1 HALERSSRV
10 GGVVV
15 RAYRLPGRFSKP
27 LACPFSMGVGVFY
40 LQQRRALDYAKFPV
54 RNAPAGVNEIK
65 GLANQKISDP
75 SNAEDLALA
84 IQIVLHGKERPPCDG
99 LFRLPLLLLF
109 AFCHCLEALALEDD
123 LCIHTNICVG
133 RTPRYERVIRCV
145 CSDGGIPVVRSASL
159 EEEPA
164 LRDRIARGIYPVELW
179 SWKTTKRNRVRLPQI
194 IAILCA
200 GVNKSA
206 VRCVEQIGCPGL
218 MRIRGHGVRRNGG
231 GR

>member
-1 HALERSSRV
+1 VGQGKHRDNWAEQSGRGFKIHALERSSRV

-27 LACPFSMGVGVFY
+27 LAWPFSMGVGVFY

-99 LFRLPLLLLF
+99 LFRLSFLLLF
-109 AFCHCLEALALEDD
+109 GFCQCPEALELEAYLHD
-123 LCIHTNICVG
+123 LTAPEAG
-133 RTPRYERVIRCV
+133 RVDLLVHQPCFGYGARV
-145 CSDGGIPVVRSASL
+145 DGDG
-159 EEEPA
+159 
-164 LRDRIARGIYPVELW
+164 
-179 SWKTTKRNRVRLPQI
+179 
-194 IAILCA
+194 
-200 GVNKSA
+200 
-206 VRCVEQIGCPGL
+206 
-218 MRIRGHGVRRNGG
+218 
-231 GR
+231 

>member
-1 HALERSSRV
+1 M

-84 IQIVLHGKERPPCDG
+84 IQIVLHGKERG
-99 LFRLPLLLLF
+99 RLATASSGYLSY
-109 AFCHCLEALALEDD
+109 CYLA
-123 LCIHTNICVG
+123 
-133 RTPRYERVIRCV
+133 
-145 CSDGGIPVVRSASL
+145 SANAQR
-159 EEEPA
+159 P
-164 LRDRIARGIYPVELW
+164 W
-179 SWKTTKRNRVRLPQI
+179 S
-194 IAILCA
+194 
-200 GVNKSA
+200 
-206 VRCVEQIGCPGL
+206 
-218 MRIRGHGVRRNGG
+218 
-231 GR
+231 